1 MRKVKEPEPDPY
13 LLLMDPDP
21 GGLTTCG
28 SRSPTLATNQPY
40 FYAGYCTIS
49 VLDPNPVPFTECKR
63 PSPESNRSMN
73 SNSGRPKG
81 IFLNVLI
88 VEGSFR
94 RAISFQRT
102 RDTVR
107 DRKIQI
113 WDPGSGITT
122 PDHISERLV
131 LLGSFPITFFLGTF
145 RILSYR
151 LHITWFMERL
161 HKFKGYI
168 WT

>member
-21 GGLTTCG
+21 GGLKTCG

-107 DRKIQI
+107 DRKNPNLGSRIRNNH
-113 WDPGSGITT
+113 PGSYFREVSTVGIL
-122 PDHISERLV
+122 PNNFFPWNLSHIVISLTYHLV
-131 LLGSFPITFFLGTF
+131 HGKTAQI
-145 RILSYR
+145 
-151 LHITWFMERL
+151 
-161 HKFKGYI
+161 
-168 WT
+168 